1 MRALFLL
8 FIIVPITE
16 MWLLIEVGDVIGAIS
31 TVTLVFLTA
40 IIGAY
45 LLRRQGLD
53 TLLRVNQ
60 RLARGELPV
69 SEVLEGVVL
78 AMGGALLLTPGF
90 ITDTFGFMC
99 LLPGLRQLLGRW
111 VIKRGVL
118 KRMGSASFSHW
129 QGAPG
134 TTPGEKH
141 TGEHAD
147 TEGKPGTTV
156 IDGEFRREE

>member
-8 FIIVPITE
+8 FIIVPIAE

-31 TVTLVFLTA
+31 TVALVFLTA

-60 RLARGELPV
+60 RLVRGELPV

-118 KRMGSASFSHW
+118 KRMGSANFSHR
-129 QGAPG
+129 QGASGP
-134 TTPGEKH
+134 TPGEKY
-141 TGEHAD
+141 TGGYAD
-147 TEGKPGTTV
+147 TEGKPNITV